1 MSKFKKFTQLKKN
14 SKEEVDALYEIL
26 GIDRKD
32 KNIEKTNPDIPRIA
46 ELLEWNAEIEA
57 LEEGKASGHTLR
69 VAYLSKKMAEEL
81 GLDDDEVKNI
91 YLGALFH
98 DTGKHLISPKIL
110 SKPGPLTD
118 EEYEI
123 VKTHVTL
130 AIDLVEDVV
139 PVESLA
145 IIRGHHERMDGSG
158 YPDGIAPTN
167 IGIKILGL
175 VDSYDAMTSN
185 RVYNIPKSKD
195 VTFQELEWCTV
206 PREKG
211 GMGYLYDPKLV
222 EILKKIV
229 EE

>member
-26 GIDRKD
+26 GIDKKD
-32 KNIEKTNPDIPRIA
+32 KNIEKINPDIPRIA

-158 YPDGIAPTN
+158 YPFKSS
-167 IGIKILGL
+167 IKTVNQIILLQFFLIFRL
-175 VDSYDAMTSN
+175 VLDHI
-185 RVYNIPKSKD
+185 NIPFRLFHE
-195 VTFQELEWCTV
+195 VQCTILILE
-206 PREKG
+206 
-211 GMGYLYDPKLV
+211 M
-222 EILKKIV
+222 
-229 EE
+229 